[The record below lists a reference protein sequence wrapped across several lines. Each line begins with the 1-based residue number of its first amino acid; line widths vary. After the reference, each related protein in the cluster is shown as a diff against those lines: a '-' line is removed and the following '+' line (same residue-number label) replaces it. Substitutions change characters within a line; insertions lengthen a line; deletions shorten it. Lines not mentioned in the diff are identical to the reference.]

1 MYFLLWPSVHLTAFP
16 FCVASTPTGKQSHS
30 LYCLQQAR
38 GFEKRT
44 IIKIEGTAPT
54 LTKHDTQLER
64 SKHILLFSVCA
75 SISLAVSL
83 SHTCTH
89 SNGKTLKNF
98 QISSIQHT
106 PIIRV
111 SACAK
116 DCAGFWR
123 YEGEKD
129 VFLIS

>member
-1 MYFLLWPSVHLTAFP
+1 MRSTHQVNMYFLLWQSVCLTAFP
-16 FCVASTPTGKQSHS
+16 FCAASTPIEKQGHL

-83 SHTCTH
+83 FHTHVHTAMEKH
-89 SNGKTLKNF
+89 LKIF
-98 QISSIQHT
+98 
-106 PIIRV
+106 
-111 SACAK
+111 K
-116 DCAGFWR
+116 
-123 YEGEKD
+123 
-129 VFLIS
+129 